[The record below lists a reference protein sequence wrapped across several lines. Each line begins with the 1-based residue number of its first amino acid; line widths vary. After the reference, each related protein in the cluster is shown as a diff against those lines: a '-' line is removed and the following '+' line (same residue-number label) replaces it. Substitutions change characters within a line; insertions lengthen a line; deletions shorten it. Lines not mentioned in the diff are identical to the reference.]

1 MKWNFDG
8 KVAVVTGASRGIG
21 EATVRQLDE
30 GGANLVLVSR
40 STDKLKGIAAELKN
54 DSLVVD
60 CDLSADLSIDMIR
73 DRTMEKFEKIDTLVN
88 NAAIERNEP
97 APVSYTHLTLPT
109 KA

>member
-1 MKWNFDG
+1 MKWDFDG

-54 DSLVVD
+54 DSLVV
-60 CDLSADLSIDMIR
+60 A
-73 DRTMEKFEKIDTLVN
+73 
-88 NAAIERNEP
+88 
-97 APVSYTHLTLPT
+97 VSYTHLRAHETDS
-109 KA
+109 